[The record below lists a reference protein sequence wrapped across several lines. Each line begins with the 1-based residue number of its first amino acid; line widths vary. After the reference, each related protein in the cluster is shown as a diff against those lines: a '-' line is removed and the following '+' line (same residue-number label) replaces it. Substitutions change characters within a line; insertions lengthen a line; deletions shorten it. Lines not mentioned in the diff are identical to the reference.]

1 MSLFLYFS
9 TSLSPFLSKF
19 STGMGMGIGI
29 GIGVVTN
36 LAKMVLVEINVFYN
50 PIQFNSAQILY
61 YQAR

>member
-19 STGMGMGIGI
+19 STGMGIGI